1 MPGRGGRIGGGSR
14 GGGFRAPRV
23 SSGGSRGARVN
34 IGSRAPRVTSS
45 VPSSSAPT
53 SRPIH
58 HYRPWLR
65 NRLPGTGGGGVSIVL
80 LVGLIVLGVCVCAAL
95 VIALQ
100 AFGFGA

>member
-34 IGSRAPRVTSS
+34 IGSRAPRVASS
-45 VPSSSAPT
+45 APSSSPPT

-58 HYRPWLR
+58 HYRPRLR
-65 NRLPGTGGGGVSIVL
+65 NRFTGGGVSAVL
-80 LVGLIVLGVCVCAAL
+80 LIGLILLGVCACAAL

-100 AFGFGA
+100 AFGLGA